1 MARKGNP
8 AWVKGVSG
16 NPGGKPKERI
26 DVSAGAGLSREER
39 RDGWKNVFTGL
50 GNVGNDKTLYNG
62 FCLEV
67 VPYETAQALWRGDD
81 LGARAV
87 ETWPNEMLRRG
98 FELEISSDDATT
110 KQLAEKPEASGGDPA
125 EPSLTAKAPG
135 KAAKAK
141 PDKRFARKDAD
152 EPKEKE
158 ETEEGDDRKRV
169 AKHWKAIG
177 LTPALWKALAFKR
190 AYGGGAVLLGAVDGQ
205 ALDQPL
211 DLEKVRSFDFVTAL
225 EARELQP
232 LLYYADPTKPKYGEP
247 AVYMLTP
254 NLPGAP
260 VEKSAQL
267 LTVRIHESRLLI
279 FNGTQVSNQQIST
292 TSAGWGDSIFTRI
305 WRALSNFQMSW
316 QAASVLL
323 QDFSQA
329 VYGMKGLAD
338 AIAQDRD
345 DEIITKMQ
353 LAERMRS
360 TARAMI
366 IDAEDTFERKQTPV
380 SGMPELLT
388 LQCQRL
394 AAAFDMPLTL
404 LMGISPG
411 GLNATGA
418 SDIQLFYD
426 RVDAARTRDLLPALE
441 RVALITFHALKIKEP
456 KAWAIKFPPLA
467 QPTEKETA
475 ETREIQS
482 RTDERYVNAGV
493 LSPEEVAVSRF
504 GGDCYSLET
513 KVDFEARAALK
524 PVSEGPAKTTA
535 QVEQETKEAEEKA
548 AQLDA
553 VAKAD
558 PGKPAG
564 E

>member
-8 AWVKGVSG
+8 TWVKGVSG
-16 NPGGKPKERI
+16 NPSGKPKERT
-26 DVSAGAGLSREER
+26 DASLEAPR
-39 RDGWKNVFTGL
+39 RRFDGWETISTGL
-50 GNVGNDKTLYNG
+50 GSTGIDKTAYNG
-62 FCLEV
+62 FSLEV
-67 VPYETAQALWRGDD
+67 VSYEQAQGLWRGDD

-98 FELEISSDDATT
+98 FELEVSSDDATT
-110 KQLAEKPEASGGDPA
+110 KQLAEKPEAAGGLPD
-125 EPSLTAKAPG
+125 EKMSVGKAKAG
-135 KAAKAK
+135 KK
-141 PDKRFARKDAD
+141 PRLDAEDK
-152 EPKEKE
+152 PE

-169 AKHWKAIG
+169 ARHWKAIG
-177 LTPALWKALAFKR
+177 LTSALWKALAFKR
-190 AYGGGAVLLGAVDGQ
+190 AYGGGAVLLGAIDGQ

-211 DLEKVRSFDFVTAL
+211 RLDKIRSFDFVTAL

-247 AVYMLTP
+247 AIYMLTP

-260 VEKSAQL
+260 VDPSKQL
-267 LTVRIHESRLLI
+267 LTVKIHESRLLI
-279 FNGTQVSNQQIST
+279 FNGTTVSNQQVGST
-292 TSAGWGDSIFTRI
+292 STGWGDSIFTRV
-305 WRALSNFQMSW
+305 WRALSGFQMSW

-329 VYGMKGLAD
+329 VYGMNGLAD
-338 AIAQDRD
+338 AVSNDRD

-353 LAERMRS
+353 IADRMRS
-360 TARAMI
+360 SVRAMV
-366 IDAEDTFERKQTPV
+366 IDANDTFERKQTPV

-404 LMGISPG
+404 LMGTSPG

-426 RVDAARTRDLLPALE
+426 RIDAARTRDLLPALE
-441 RVALITFHALKIKEP
+441 RVALITFYALKIKEP
-456 KAWAIKFPPLA
+456 RSWAIKFPPLS

-482 RTDERYVNAGV
+482 RTDERYINAGV
-493 LSPEEVAVSRF
+493 VSPEEIAVSRF
-504 GGDCYSLET
+504 AGDCYSLET
-513 KVDFEARAALK
+513 KVDFEARAALM
-524 PVSEGPAKTTA
+524 PVAEGPAKTTA
-535 QVEQETKEAEEKA
+535 QAEQEEKDAEEKA

-553 VAKAD
+553 IAKAD
-558 PGKPAG
+558 PGTAD